1 MLKRRYSLLLSDR
14 NTGIIRRVTFRL
26 NRVIAALLP
35 IILIPSFSI
44 FYFAWDT
51 HSTIDSLDISNTSLK
66 LENLEYGLAAKD
78 ITQEIATLR
87 TAMANLSS
95 RVEIDPK
102 IKQALHELPE
112 QENITSGLSNGLSFE
127 NTGVILSRLDDLLSS
142 LDDRLHSVKK
152 DLAIREALADATPLT
167 WPTDGWLSDGYGY
180 RTDPFTGKRDF
191 HPAVDIS
198 TSKGEPVYSTAS
210 GKVISAAR
218 NGDYGNLIEV
228 DHGFG
233 LKTRYGHL
241 SEFLVKP
248 GDTVIRGDI
257 IGTVGNTG
265 RATGHHVHYE
275 VWVNDRTI
283 NPRRLVI
290 DSKTFDAN

>member
-1 MLKRRYSLLLSDR
+1 MLKRRYTILLSDR
-14 NTGIIRRVTFRL
+14 NTGIIRRAPVRL
-26 NRVIAALLP
+26 NRAIALLIP
-35 IILIPSFSI
+35 IIFIPALSI

-51 HSTIDSLDISNTSLK
+51 QSTIDTLNINNTSLK
-66 LENLEYGLAAKD
+66 VENLEYQLAAKD
-78 ITQEIATLR
+78 ITREITSLR
-87 TAMANLSS
+87 TAMADLAH

-102 IKQALHELPE
+102 IEQALHELPG
-112 QENITSGLSNGLSFE
+112 QESVTSGLSNGLSFK
-127 NTGVILSRLDDLLSS
+127 NTGLILSHLDSLLDS
-142 LDDRLHSVKK
+142 LDDRLDSVKK
-152 DLAIREALADATPLT
+152 DLAVREALADATPLT

-180 RTDPFTGKRDF
+180 RADPFTGKRDF

-198 TSKGEPVYSTAS
+198 TSKGAPVYATAS
-210 GKVISAAR
+210 GKIISAAR

-241 SEFLVKP
+241 SEFLVEP

-290 DSKTFDAN
+290 DSKTFNAN

>member
-1 MLKRRYSLLLSDR
+1 M
-14 NTGIIRRVTFRL
+14 
-26 NRVIAALLP
+26 
-35 IILIPSFSI
+35 
-44 FYFAWDT
+44 
-51 HSTIDSLDISNTSLK
+51 SNTSLK
-66 LENLEYGLAAKD
+66 LENSEYRLAAQD
-78 ITQEIATLR
+78 IAQEMVILR
-87 TAMANLSS
+87 TAMSELTH
-95 RVEIDPK
+95 RVDLDPQ
-102 IKQALHELPE
+102 IQQALHELPGHE
-112 QENITSGLSNGLSFE
+112 DVTSGLSNGLSFE
-127 NTGVILSRLDDLLSS
+127 DTQVILARLDALLVSLDSRLE
-142 LDDRLHSVKK
+142 SVKK

-180 RTDPFTGKRDF
+180 RADPFTGKRDF

-198 TSKGEPVYSTAS
+198 TSKGAPVYSTAS

-218 NGDYGNLIEV
+218 NGDYGNLIEI

-233 LKTRYGHL
+233 LRTRYGHL

-248 GDTVIRGDI
+248 GDTVVRGDI

-283 NPRRLVI
+283 NPRRIVI